1 MYSYKAAGP
10 RSHNT
15 TTPKGLEAALNQW
28 FFTLAQENETALKY
42 FKTGHLHIVLFTYVV
57 EELRKQIKDGRTTQS
72 LATTESY
79 Y

>member
-28 FFTLAQENETALKY
+28 FFTLEAQRNPAGASEQYQYPLPPGDLIPLVRGEPEHPVLK
-42 FKTGHLHIVLFTYVV
+42 TLSDVPTCS
-57 EELRKQIKDGRTTQS
+57 QS
-72 LATTESY
+72 
-79 Y
+79 